1 MLIDRAQSRLIL
13 IDIQARIMPA
23 VEGAE
28 ALLKNALILRN
39 AAAELGVP
47 IVITEQYPQGLGGT
61 LPEVTE
67 GSDAPIF
74 EKREFSAAAN
84 AGFADFLKGEPQTQ
98 MILAGVEAHVCV
110 LQTALDLIGAGYE
123 VFLVA
128 DAVASRKAES
138 RAIALERMR
147 AAGVTIVTTEMVA
160 FEWLRTAADPAFR
173 TVSRLVK

>member
-23 VEGAE
+23 VDAAS
-28 ALLKNALILRN
+28 ALLKNALILRH
-39 AAAELGVP
+39 AAADLGVP
-47 IVITEQYPQGLGGT
+47 IVITEQYPAGLGAT

-67 GSDAPIF
+67 GCDAPVF
-74 EKREFSAAAN
+74 SKREFSAWAN
-84 AGFADFLKGEPQTQ
+84 ADFADFLKGGPQKQ

-110 LQTALDLIGAGYE
+110 LQTALDLTGAGYE

-128 DAVASRKAES
+128 DAVGSRKAES
-138 RAIALERMR
+138 RALALERMR
-147 AAGVTIVTTEMVA
+147 AAGVQIVTTEMVA

-173 TVSRLVK
+173 TVSKLVK